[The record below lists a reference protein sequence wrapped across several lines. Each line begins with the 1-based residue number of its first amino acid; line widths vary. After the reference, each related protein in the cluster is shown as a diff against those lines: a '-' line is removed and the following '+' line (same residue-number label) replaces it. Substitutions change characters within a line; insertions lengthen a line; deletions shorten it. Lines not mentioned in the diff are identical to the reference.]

1 MTNPYVP
8 LLIMLAA
15 ALVIAV
21 GGLAASA
28 VLGPKQKN
36 VVMAQ
41 NYECGIDPGPQ
52 RIEEGRFP
60 VKYYLVAMTFII
72 FDIEVVFMYPW
83 AVSFGI
89 VGPFALVSILI
100 FIALITVPYL
110 YELRR
115 KGLDWT

>member
-8 LLIMLAA
+8 LLIMAAVALA
-15 ALVIAV
+15 VSV
-21 GGLAASA
+21 GGLGLSA
-28 VLGPKQKN
+28 ILGPQQQNRVK
-36 VVMAQ
+36 AQ

-52 RIEEGRFP
+52 HIEDGRFP

-72 FDIEVVFMYPW
+72 FDIEVVFLYPW
-83 AVSFGI
+83 AVSFHLLGLF
-89 VGPFALVSILI
+89 GLAAILL
-100 FIALITVPYL
+100 FLALITVPYI